1 MRSFLSSVLLLASIL
16 QSTYCFVAPCHKQ
29 GVVAERAPAL
39 FLFGNNN
46 NKSQAKKAAV
56 LNKKE
61 TNKQETKGPMWKKI
75 ARVVVTGSP
84 DGISLLGKPQHDW
97 VTGKPMSQPAG
108 HSWTSS
114 YKKKDTNTKK

>member
-1 MRSFLSSVLLLASIL
+1 MKSFLVSVLLIASTL
-16 QSTYCFVAPCHKQ
+16 QVAYCFVAPCHNQ
-29 GVVAERAPAL
+29 VVIERAPAL
-39 FLFGNNN
+39 FLFGNN
-46 NKSQAKKAAV
+46 KGQAKKAAV
-56 LNKKE
+56 SKKE
-61 TNKQETKGPMWKKI
+61 VDKQETKGPMWKKI

-114 YKKKDTNTKK
+114 YKKQDTNIKK